1 MYDPRCSKQI
11 YKLIW
16 INSNQKFLPIFKKH
30 GKSTLS
36 FLNTQIMQKHPPP
49 NSPSLKA
56 MHARFKIAKT
66 AEDIYST
73 FYTVSPS
80 ADSTTNTLTWNH
92 EHSVDT
98 M

>member
-1 MYDPRCSKQI
+1 M
-11 YKLIW
+11 
-16 INSNQKFLPIFKKH
+16 NSNQKYLPIFKKH

-36 FLNTQIMQKHPPP
+36 FLNTQIMQKHYTPPHSQ
-49 NSPSLKA
+49 SPSLKA

-80 ADSTTNTLTWNH
+80 ADSTTNTLT
-92 EHSVDT
+92 
-98 M
+98 